1 MNPMQKI
8 SIYYAGLTKAEKSTC
23 DLILDHPEIVI
34 ENPIAEAARLY
45 NVSPSS
51 ILRLSKKLEYKG
63 YSEFIKRKITRLL
76 KINSMRK
83 FWILIIHH

>member
-51 ILRLSKKLEYKG
+51 IPVSYTHLVQLSEDDIKYLEEAYVPHNIVG
-63 YSEFIKRKITRLL
+63 
-76 KINSMRK
+76 
-83 FWILIIHH
+83 HQ